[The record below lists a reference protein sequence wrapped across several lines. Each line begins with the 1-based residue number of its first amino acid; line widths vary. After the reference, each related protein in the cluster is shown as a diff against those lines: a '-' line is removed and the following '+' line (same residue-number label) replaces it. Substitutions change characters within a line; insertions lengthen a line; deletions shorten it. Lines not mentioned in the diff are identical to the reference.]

1 MSLLTSYR
9 DKNNNETMITETS
22 VNNLSESQKVS
33 NIKEMNNV
41 NDMNNFN
48 NGEKI
53 IEYNSIND
61 LKYCKSITDIVNY
74 IITIGIWEM
83 YTYEWVFNRKTFLY
97 YHTLLEKYYFYDKN
111 NNLTLFNEK
120 SFFLYVCTFE
130 NNEFVSDFFFQR
142 NKKKKEI
149 KLTSY
154 TKTMQGRRKKQ
165 EDRYIVLTDL
175 TRYIDSNDYKTLY
188 FYKKNPL
195 YFYSIFDGHR
205 GIKACEYCM
214 NHIIKNIIYYFYN
227 QDMEDV
233 QSSTTINKLNS
244 NDINISPDKRR
255 KFDNVKNEDIGL
267 GNTTINI
274 NNMNNMNNMNNIDN
288 MNNMNNMNNIND
300 VCNINNNI
308 NKCNEIINDLHT
320 EGDNINDN
328 NYCINNKTEE
338 ERKENLFINTTYK
351 NDYFLKNISSVNQ
364 ISSDTILN
372 NIHSNKKDIENNTPI
387 KNKDKRLINSSYL
400 NTISDDVEYRKKRKV
415 EEMDIIKQNKNNE
428 EHIGKDKMDEMN
440 YTNINNKNE
449 HINFNISEE
458 CSNNID
464 QHNNNNNNNNISD
477 NSTCYEKLKFLDELT
492 DEQIME
498 YIKLAFLKTDEQFL
512 KVSKFPNH
520 GCTIISLIIFRNKM
534 FVANLGDC
542 RAIGVV
548 NINNTL
554 KTEMLSNDHKP
565 NDPKEKERIKKM
577 GGDVICLQNVYRV
590 KANARKNN
598 KDKPSLLERLSM
610 KEEVYLAVSRAIG
623 DKDFKFNNVIS
634 ATPDV
639 ICKEIYSEK
648 CNEKK
653 EEKEITKRTNVIEKS
668 DIDEN
673 YFKETDNLYYSA
685 HEMNYHYVVMAC
697 DGVWDTM
704 SNKDIV
710 KILQAYNNDPDKAC
724 SEIIKTAYAYGS
736 QDNLTAMLLKFY

>member
-1 MSLLTSYR
+1 MSLLTNYR
-9 DKNNNETMITETS
+9 GKNNNETMITERS
-22 VNNLSESQKVS
+22 VNNVNESDKVN

-41 NDMNNFN
+41 NDMNNIN
-48 NGEKI
+48 NAEKI

-61 LKYCKSITDIVNY
+61 LKYCKSIIDIVNY

-142 NKKKKEI
+142 NKKKKEL

-165 EDRYIVLTDL
+165 EDRYLVITDL
-175 TRYIDSNDYKTLY
+175 TKYIDSNDYKTLY

-214 NHIIKNIIYYFYN
+214 SHIIKNIIYYFYN
-227 QDMEDV
+227 QNMEDD

-255 KFDNVKNEDIGL
+255 KFDNVKNEDIPL
-267 GNTTINI
+267 GDSTINI
-274 NNMNNMNNMNNIDN
+274 NN
-288 MNNMNNMNNIND
+288 IND
-300 VCNINNNI
+300 MCNINNNI
-308 NKCNEIINDLHT
+308 NKCNENFNDLHI
-320 EGDNINDN
+320 EGDNTNDN
-328 NYCINNKTEE
+328 NYCMNNKTEE
-338 ERKENLFINTTYK
+338 ERKENLFINTTSK
-351 NDYFLKNISSVNQ
+351 NDYFLKNISSVNH
-364 ISSDTILN
+364 ISNDNILN
-372 NIHSNKKDIENNTPI
+372 NIHTNKKDIENNTPI
-387 KNKDKRLINSSYL
+387 KNKDKRLIDSSYL

-415 EEMDIIKQNKNNE
+415 EEMHIIKQ
-428 EHIGKDKMDEMN
+428 
-440 YTNINNKNE
+440 NINNKNE
-449 HINFNISEE
+449 YINLNISEE

-464 QHNNNNNNNNISD
+464 QTHNNRKNKISD
-477 NSTCYEKLKFLDELT
+477 NSNSYEKLKFLDELT

-548 NINNTL
+548 NISNTL
-554 KTEMLSNDHKP
+554 KTEVLSNDHKP

-685 HEMNYHYVVMAC
+685 HEVNYHYVVMAC

-710 KILQAYNNDPDKAC
+710 KILQTYNNDPDKAC

-736 QDNLTAMLLKFY
+736 QVH

>member
-1 MSLLTSYR
+1 MSLLTNYR
-9 DKNNNETMITETS
+9 GKNNNETMITERS
-22 VNNLSESQKVS
+22 VNNVNESDKVN

-41 NDMNNFN
+41 NDMNNIN
-48 NGEKI
+48 NAEKI

-61 LKYCKSITDIVNY
+61 LKYCKSIIDIVNY

-142 NKKKKEI
+142 NKKKKEL

-165 EDRYIVLTDL
+165 EDRYLVITDL
-175 TRYIDSNDYKTLY
+175 TKYIDSNDYKTLY

-214 NHIIKNIIYYFYN
+214 SHIIKNIIYYFYN
-227 QDMEDV
+227 QNMEDD

-255 KFDNVKNEDIGL
+255 KFDNVKNEDIPL
-267 GNTTINI
+267 GDSTINI
-274 NNMNNMNNMNNIDN
+274 NN
-288 MNNMNNMNNIND
+288 IND
-300 VCNINNNI
+300 MCNINNNI
-308 NKCNEIINDLHT
+308 NKCNENFNDLHI
-320 EGDNINDN
+320 EGDNTNDN
-328 NYCINNKTEE
+328 NYCMNNKTEE
-338 ERKENLFINTTYK
+338 ERKENLFINTTSK
-351 NDYFLKNISSVNQ
+351 NDYFLKNISSVNH
-364 ISSDTILN
+364 ISNDNILN
-372 NIHSNKKDIENNTPI
+372 NIHTNKKDIENNTPI
-387 KNKDKRLINSSYL
+387 KNKDKRLIDSSYL

-415 EEMDIIKQNKNNE
+415 EEMHIIKQ
-428 EHIGKDKMDEMN
+428 
-440 YTNINNKNE
+440 NINNKNE
-449 HINFNISEE
+449 YINLNISEE

-464 QHNNNNNNNNISD
+464 QTHNNKKKKISD
-477 NSTCYEKLKFLDELT
+477 NSNSYEKLKFLDELT

-548 NINNTL
+548 NISNTL
-554 KTEMLSNDHKP
+554 KTEVLSNDHKP

-685 HEMNYHYVVMAC
+685 HEVNYHYVVMAC

-710 KILQAYNNDPDKAC
+710 KILQTYNNDPDKAC

-736 QDNLTAMLLKFY
+736 QVH

>member
-1 MSLLTSYR
+1 MSLLTNYR
-9 DKNNNETMITETS
+9 GKNNNETMITERS
-22 VNNLSESQKVS
+22 VNNVNESDKVN

-41 NDMNNFN
+41 NDMNNIN
-48 NGEKI
+48 NAEKI

-61 LKYCKSITDIVNY
+61 LKYCKSIIDIVNY

-142 NKKKKEI
+142 NKKKKEL

-165 EDRYIVLTDL
+165 EDRYLVITDL
-175 TRYIDSNDYKTLY
+175 TKYIDSNDYKTLY

-214 NHIIKNIIYYFYN
+214 SHIIKNIIYYFYN
-227 QDMEDV
+227 QNMEDD

-255 KFDNVKNEDIGL
+255 KFDNVKNEDIPL
-267 GNTTINI
+267 GDSTINI
-274 NNMNNMNNMNNIDN
+274 NN
-288 MNNMNNMNNIND
+288 IND
-300 VCNINNNI
+300 MCNINNNI
-308 NKCNEIINDLHT
+308 NKCNENFNDLHI
-320 EGDNINDN
+320 EGDNTNDN
-328 NYCINNKTEE
+328 NYCMNNKTEE
-338 ERKENLFINTTYK
+338 ERNENLFINTTSK
-351 NDYFLKNISSVNQ
+351 NDYFLKNISSVNH
-364 ISSDTILN
+364 ISNDNILN
-372 NIHSNKKDIENNTPI
+372 NIHTNKKDIENNTPI
-387 KNKDKRLINSSYL
+387 KNKDKRLIDSSYL

-415 EEMDIIKQNKNNE
+415 EEMHIIKQ
-428 EHIGKDKMDEMN
+428 
-440 YTNINNKNE
+440 NINNKNE
-449 HINFNISEE
+449 YINLNISEE

-464 QHNNNNNNNNISD
+464 QTHNNKKKKISD
-477 NSTCYEKLKFLDELT
+477 NSNSYEKLKFLDELT

-548 NINNTL
+548 NISNTL
-554 KTEMLSNDHKP
+554 KTEVLSNDHKP

-685 HEMNYHYVVMAC
+685 HEVNYHYVVMAC

-710 KILQAYNNDPDKAC
+710 KILQTYNNDPDKAC

-736 QDNLTAMLLKFY
+736 QVH

>member
-9 DKNNNETMITETS
+9 DKNNNETMIAERS
-22 VNNLSESQKVS
+22 VNNVSESEKVN

-41 NDMNNFN
+41 NDMNNIN

-61 LKYCKSITDIVNY
+61 LKYCKSIIDIVNY
-74 IITIGIWEM
+74 IVTIGIWEM

-142 NKKKKEI
+142 NKKKKEL

-165 EDRYIVLTDL
+165 EDRYLVITDL
-175 TRYIDSNDYKTLY
+175 TKYIDSNDYKTLY
-188 FYKKNPL
+188 FYKKNPF

-227 QDMEDV
+227 QDMEDD
-233 QSSTTINKLNS
+233 QSSTTINKLSS
-244 NDINISPDKRR
+244 NDISISPDKRR
-255 KFDNVKNEDIGL
+255 KFDNVKNEDIAL
-267 GNTTINI
+267 GNTRINI
-274 NNMNNMNNMNNIDN
+274 NNI
-288 MNNMNNMNNIND
+288 NNIND

-308 NKCNEIINDLHT
+308 NKCNENLNDLHT
-320 EGDNINDN
+320 EGDNTNDN
-328 NYCINNKTEE
+328 NYCMNNKTEE
-338 ERKENLFINTTYK
+338 ERKENLFINTTSK
-351 NDYFLKNISSVNQ
+351 NDYFLKNISSVNH
-364 ISSDTILN
+364 ISSNNILN

-387 KNKDKRLINSSYL
+387 KNKDKRLIDSSYL

-415 EEMDIIKQNKNNE
+415 EEMHIIKQNINNE
-428 EHIGKDKMDEMN
+428 EQIQKDKMNEIN
-440 YTNINNKNE
+440 YTNLNNKNE
-449 HINFNISEE
+449 YINFNISEE
-458 CSNNID
+458 CSNNINHA
-464 QHNNNNNNNNISD
+464 HNNKKNNISD
-477 NSTCYEKLKFLDELT
+477 KSNSYEKLKFLDELT

-512 KVSKFPNH
+512 KASKFPNH

-534 FVANLGDC
+534 FIANLGDC

-554 KTEMLSNDHKP
+554 KTEVLSNDHKP

-648 CNEKK
+648 CNDKK

-710 KILQAYNNDPDKAC
+710 KILQTYNNDPDKAC

>member
-1 MSLLTSYR
+1 
-9 DKNNNETMITETS
+9 
-22 VNNLSESQKVS
+22 
-33 NIKEMNNV
+33 MNNV
-41 NDMNNFN
+41 NDMNNIN
-48 NGEKI
+48 NAEKI

-61 LKYCKSITDIVNY
+61 LKYCKSIIDIVNY

-142 NKKKKEI
+142 NKKKKEL

-165 EDRYIVLTDL
+165 EDRYLVITDL
-175 TRYIDSNDYKTLY
+175 TKYIDSNDYKTLY

-214 NHIIKNIIYYFYN
+214 SHIIKNIIYYFYN
-227 QDMEDV
+227 QNMEDD

-255 KFDNVKNEDIGL
+255 KFDNVKNEDIPL
-267 GNTTINI
+267 GDSTINI
-274 NNMNNMNNMNNIDN
+274 NN
-288 MNNMNNMNNIND
+288 IND
-300 VCNINNNI
+300 MCNINNNI
-308 NKCNEIINDLHT
+308 NKCNENFNDLHI
-320 EGDNINDN
+320 EGDNTNDN
-328 NYCINNKTEE
+328 NYCMNNKTEE
-338 ERKENLFINTTYK
+338 ERKENLFINTTSK
-351 NDYFLKNISSVNQ
+351 NDYFLKNISSVNH
-364 ISSDTILN
+364 ISNDNILN
-372 NIHSNKKDIENNTPI
+372 NIHTNKKDIENNTPI
-387 KNKDKRLINSSYL
+387 KNKDKRLIDSSYL

-415 EEMDIIKQNKNNE
+415 EEMHIIKQ
-428 EHIGKDKMDEMN
+428 
-440 YTNINNKNE
+440 NINNKNE
-449 HINFNISEE
+449 YINLNISEE

-464 QHNNNNNNNNISD
+464 QTHNNKKKKISD
-477 NSTCYEKLKFLDELT
+477 NSNSYEKLKFLDELT

-548 NINNTL
+548 NISNTL
-554 KTEMLSNDHKP
+554 KTEVLSNDHKP

-685 HEMNYHYVVMAC
+685 HEVNYHYVVMAC

-710 KILQAYNNDPDKAC
+710 KILQTYNNDPDKAC

-736 QDNLTAMLLKFY
+736 QVH

>member
-9 DKNNNETMITETS
+9 DKNNNETMIAERS
-22 VNNLSESQKVS
+22 VNNVSESEKVN

-41 NDMNNFN
+41 NDMNNIN

-61 LKYCKSITDIVNY
+61 LKYCKSIIDIVNY
-74 IITIGIWEM
+74 IVTIGIWEM

-142 NKKKKEI
+142 NKKKKEL

-165 EDRYIVLTDL
+165 EDRYLVITDL
-175 TRYIDSNDYKTLY
+175 TKYIDSNDYKTLY

-227 QDMEDV
+227 QDMEDD
-233 QSSTTINKLNS
+233 QPSTTINKLSS
-244 NDINISPDKRR
+244 NDISISPDKRR
-255 KFDNVKNEDIGL
+255 KFDNVKNEDIAL
-267 GNTTINI
+267 GNTRINI
-274 NNMNNMNNMNNIDN
+274 NNI
-288 MNNMNNMNNIND
+288 NNIND

-308 NKCNEIINDLHT
+308 NKCNENLNDLHT
-320 EGDNINDN
+320 EGDNTNDN
-328 NYCINNKTEE
+328 NYCMNNKTEE
-338 ERKENLFINTTYK
+338 ERKENLFINTTSK
-351 NDYFLKNISSVNQ
+351 NDYFLKNISSVNH
-364 ISSDTILN
+364 ISSNNILN

-387 KNKDKRLINSSYL
+387 KNKDKRLIDSSYL

-415 EEMDIIKQNKNNE
+415 EEMHIIKQNINNE
-428 EHIGKDKMDEMN
+428 EQIQKDKMNEIN
-440 YTNINNKNE
+440 YTNLNNKNE
-449 HINFNISEE
+449 YINFNISEE
-458 CSNNID
+458 CSNNINHA
-464 QHNNNNNNNNISD
+464 HNNKKNNISD
-477 NSTCYEKLKFLDELT
+477 KSNSYEKLKFLDELT

-512 KVSKFPNH
+512 KASKFPNH

-534 FVANLGDC
+534 FIANLGDC

-554 KTEMLSNDHKP
+554 KTEVLSNDHKP

-648 CNEKK
+648 CNDKK

-704 SNKDIV
+704 SNK
-710 KILQAYNNDPDKAC
+710 
-724 SEIIKTAYAYGS
+724 
-736 QDNLTAMLLKFY
+736 

>member
-1 MSLLTSYR
+1 MSLLTNYR
-9 DKNNNETMITETS
+9 GKNNNETMITERS
-22 VNNLSESQKVS
+22 VNNVNESDKVN

-41 NDMNNFN
+41 NDMNNIN
-48 NGEKI
+48 NAEKI

-61 LKYCKSITDIVNY
+61 LKYCKSIIDIVNY

-142 NKKKKEI
+142 NKKKKEL

-165 EDRYIVLTDL
+165 EDRYLVITDL
-175 TRYIDSNDYKTLY
+175 TKYIDSNDYKTLY

-214 NHIIKNIIYYFYN
+214 SHIIKNIIYYFYN
-227 QDMEDV
+227 QNMEDD

-255 KFDNVKNEDIGL
+255 KFDNVKNEDIPL
-267 GNTTINI
+267 GDSTINI
-274 NNMNNMNNMNNIDN
+274 NN
-288 MNNMNNMNNIND
+288 IND
-300 VCNINNNI
+300 MCNINNNI
-308 NKCNEIINDLHT
+308 NKCNENFNDLHI
-320 EGDNINDN
+320 EGDNTNDN
-328 NYCINNKTEE
+328 NYCMNNKTEE
-338 ERKENLFINTTYK
+338 ERKENLFINTTSK
-351 NDYFLKNISSVNQ
+351 NDYFLKNISSVNH
-364 ISSDTILN
+364 ISNDNILN
-372 NIHSNKKDIENNTPI
+372 NIHTNKKDIENNTPI
-387 KNKDKRLINSSYL
+387 KNKDKRLIDSSYL

-415 EEMDIIKQNKNNE
+415 EEMHIIKQ
-428 EHIGKDKMDEMN
+428 
-440 YTNINNKNE
+440 NINNKNE
-449 HINFNISEE
+449 YINLNISEE

-464 QHNNNNNNNNISD
+464 QTHNNKKKKISD
-477 NSTCYEKLKFLDELT
+477 NSNSYEKLKFLDELT

-548 NINNTL
+548 NISNTL
-554 KTEMLSNDHKP
+554 KTEVLSNDHKP

-685 HEMNYHYVVMAC
+685 HEVNYHYVVMAC

-710 KILQAYNNDPDKAC
+710 KILQTYNNDPDKAC

>member
-1 MSLLTSYR
+1 MSLLTNYR
-9 DKNNNETMITETS
+9 GKNNNETMITERS
-22 VNNLSESQKVS
+22 VNNVNESDKVN

-41 NDMNNFN
+41 NDMNNIN
-48 NGEKI
+48 NAEKI

-61 LKYCKSITDIVNY
+61 LKYCKSIIDIVNY

-142 NKKKKEI
+142 NKKKKEL

-165 EDRYIVLTDL
+165 EDRYLVITDL
-175 TRYIDSNDYKTLY
+175 TKYIDSNDYKTLY

-214 NHIIKNIIYYFYN
+214 SHIIKNIIYYFYN
-227 QDMEDV
+227 QNMEDD

-255 KFDNVKNEDIGL
+255 KFDNVKNEDIPL
-267 GNTTINI
+267 GDSTINI
-274 NNMNNMNNMNNIDN
+274 NN
-288 MNNMNNMNNIND
+288 IND
-300 VCNINNNI
+300 MCNINNNI
-308 NKCNEIINDLHT
+308 NKCNENFNDLHI
-320 EGDNINDN
+320 EGDNTNDN
-328 NYCINNKTEE
+328 NYCMNNKTEE
-338 ERKENLFINTTYK
+338 ERKENLFINTTSK
-351 NDYFLKNISSVNQ
+351 NDYFLKNISSVNH
-364 ISSDTILN
+364 ISNDNILN
-372 NIHSNKKDIENNTPI
+372 NIHTNKKDIENNTPI
-387 KNKDKRLINSSYL
+387 KNKDKRLIDSSYL

-415 EEMDIIKQNKNNE
+415 EEMHIIKQ
-428 EHIGKDKMDEMN
+428 
-440 YTNINNKNE
+440 NINNKNE
-449 HINFNISEE
+449 YINLNISEE

-464 QHNNNNNNNNISD
+464 QTHNNNKKKISD
-477 NSTCYEKLKFLDELT
+477 NSNSYEKLKFLDELT

-548 NINNTL
+548 NISNTL
-554 KTEMLSNDHKP
+554 KTEVLSNDHKP

-685 HEMNYHYVVMAC
+685 HEVNYHYVVMAC

-710 KILQAYNNDPDKAC
+710 KILQTYNNDPDKAC

>member
-1 MSLLTSYR
+1 MSLLTNYR
-9 DKNNNETMITETS
+9 GKNNNETMITERS
-22 VNNLSESQKVS
+22 VNNVNESDKVN

-41 NDMNNFN
+41 NDMNNIN
-48 NGEKI
+48 NAEKI

-61 LKYCKSITDIVNY
+61 LKYCKSIIDIVNY

-142 NKKKKEI
+142 NKKKKEL

-154 TKTMQGRRKKQ
+154 TKTMQ
-165 EDRYIVLTDL
+165 
-175 TRYIDSNDYKTLY
+175 
-188 FYKKNPL
+188 
-195 YFYSIFDGHR
+195 
-205 GIKACEYCM
+205 
-214 NHIIKNIIYYFYN
+214 
-227 QDMEDV
+227 
-233 QSSTTINKLNS
+233 
-244 NDINISPDKRR
+244 
-255 KFDNVKNEDIGL
+255 
-267 GNTTINI
+267 
-274 NNMNNMNNMNNIDN
+274 
-288 MNNMNNMNNIND
+288 
-300 VCNINNNI
+300 
-308 NKCNEIINDLHT
+308 
-320 EGDNINDN
+320 EGDNTNDN
-328 NYCINNKTEE
+328 NYCMNNKTEE
-338 ERKENLFINTTYK
+338 ERKENLFINTTSK
-351 NDYFLKNISSVNQ
+351 NDYFLKNISSVNH
-364 ISSDTILN
+364 ISNDNILN
-372 NIHSNKKDIENNTPI
+372 NIHTNKKDIENNTPI
-387 KNKDKRLINSSYL
+387 KNKDKRLIDSSYL

-415 EEMDIIKQNKNNE
+415 EEMHIIKQ
-428 EHIGKDKMDEMN
+428 
-440 YTNINNKNE
+440 NINNKNE
-449 HINFNISEE
+449 YINLNISEE

-464 QHNNNNNNNNISD
+464 QTHNNKKKKISD
-477 NSTCYEKLKFLDELT
+477 NSNSYEKLKFLDELT

-548 NINNTL
+548 NISNTL
-554 KTEMLSNDHKP
+554 KTEVLSNDHKP

-685 HEMNYHYVVMAC
+685 HEVNYHYVVMAC

-710 KILQAYNNDPDKAC
+710 KILQTYNNDPDKAC

>member
-1 MSLLTSYR
+1 
-9 DKNNNETMITETS
+9 MITERS
-22 VNNLSESQKVS
+22 VNNVNESDKVN

-41 NDMNNFN
+41 NDMNNIN
-48 NGEKI
+48 NAEKI

-61 LKYCKSITDIVNY
+61 LKYCKSIIDIVNY

-142 NKKKKEI
+142 NKKKKEL

-165 EDRYIVLTDL
+165 EDRYLVITDL
-175 TRYIDSNDYKTLY
+175 TKYIDSNDYKTLY

-214 NHIIKNIIYYFYN
+214 SHIIKNIIYYFYN
-227 QDMEDV
+227 QNMEDD

-255 KFDNVKNEDIGL
+255 KFDNVKNEDIPL
-267 GNTTINI
+267 GDSTINI
-274 NNMNNMNNMNNIDN
+274 NN
-288 MNNMNNMNNIND
+288 IND
-300 VCNINNNI
+300 MCNINNNI
-308 NKCNEIINDLHT
+308 NKCNENFNDLHI
-320 EGDNINDN
+320 EGDNTNDN
-328 NYCINNKTEE
+328 NYCMNNKTEE
-338 ERKENLFINTTYK
+338 ERKENLFINTISK
-351 NDYFLKNISSVNQ
+351 NDYFLKNISSVNH
-364 ISSDTILN
+364 ISNDNILN
-372 NIHSNKKDIENNTPI
+372 NIHTNKKDIENNTPI
-387 KNKDKRLINSSYL
+387 KNKDKRLIDSSYL

-415 EEMDIIKQNKNNE
+415 EEMHIIKQ
-428 EHIGKDKMDEMN
+428 
-440 YTNINNKNE
+440 NINNKNE
-449 HINFNISEE
+449 YINLNISEE

-464 QHNNNNNNNNISD
+464 QTHNNKKKKISD
-477 NSTCYEKLKFLDELT
+477 NSNSYEKLKFLDELT

-548 NINNTL
+548 NISNTL
-554 KTEMLSNDHKP
+554 KTEVLSNDHKP

-685 HEMNYHYVVMAC
+685 HEVNYHYVVMAC

-710 KILQAYNNDPDKAC
+710 KILQTYNNDPDKAC

>member
-1 MSLLTSYR
+1 MSLLTNYR
-9 DKNNNETMITETS
+9 GKNNNETMITERS
-22 VNNLSESQKVS
+22 VNNVNESDKVN

-41 NDMNNFN
+41 NDMNNIN

-61 LKYCKSITDIVNY
+61 LKYCKSIIDIVNY

-142 NKKKKEI
+142 NKKKKEL

-165 EDRYIVLTDL
+165 EDRYLVITDL
-175 TRYIDSNDYKTLY
+175 TKYIDSNDYKTLY

-227 QDMEDV
+227 QDMEDD

-255 KFDNVKNEDIGL
+255 KFDNVKNEDIPL
-267 GNTTINI
+267 GDSTINI
-274 NNMNNMNNMNNIDN
+274 NDM
-288 MNNMNNMNNIND
+288 
-300 VCNINNNI
+300 CNINNNI
-308 NKCNEIINDLHT
+308 NKCNEIFNDLHT
-320 EGDNINDN
+320 EGDNTNDN
-328 NYCINNKTEE
+328 NYCMNNKTEE
-338 ERKENLFINTTYK
+338 ERKENLFINTTSK
-351 NDYFLKNISSVNQ
+351 NDYFLKNISSVNH
-364 ISSDTILN
+364 ISNDNILN
-372 NIHSNKKDIENNTPI
+372 NIHTNKKDIENNTPI
-387 KNKDKRLINSSYL
+387 KNKDKRLIDSSYL

-415 EEMDIIKQNKNNE
+415 EEMHIIKQ
-428 EHIGKDKMDEMN
+428 
-440 YTNINNKNE
+440 NINNKNE
-449 HINFNISEE
+449 YINLNISEE

-464 QHNNNNNNNNISD
+464 QTHNNKKNKISD
-477 NSTCYEKLKFLDELT
+477 NSNSYEKLKFLDELT

-548 NINNTL
+548 NISNTL
-554 KTEMLSNDHKP
+554 KTEVLSNDHKP

-648 CNEKK
+648 CNDKK

-685 HEMNYHYVVMAC
+685 HEVNYHYVVMAC

-710 KILQAYNNDPDKAC
+710 KILQTYNNDPDKAC

>member
-1 MSLLTSYR
+1 
-9 DKNNNETMITETS
+9 MITERS
-22 VNNLSESQKVS
+22 VNNVNESDKVN

-41 NDMNNFN
+41 NDMNNIN
-48 NGEKI
+48 NAEKI

-61 LKYCKSITDIVNY
+61 LKYCKSIIDIVNY

-142 NKKKKEI
+142 NKKKKEL

-165 EDRYIVLTDL
+165 EDRYLVITDL
-175 TRYIDSNDYKTLY
+175 TKYIDSNDYKTLY

-214 NHIIKNIIYYFYN
+214 SHIIKNIIYYFYN
-227 QDMEDV
+227 QNMEDD

-255 KFDNVKNEDIGL
+255 KFDNVKNEDIPL
-267 GNTTINI
+267 GDSTINI
-274 NNMNNMNNMNNIDN
+274 NN
-288 MNNMNNMNNIND
+288 IND
-300 VCNINNNI
+300 MCNINNNI
-308 NKCNEIINDLHT
+308 NKCNENFNDLHI
-320 EGDNINDN
+320 EGDNTNDN
-328 NYCINNKTEE
+328 NYCMNNKTEE
-338 ERKENLFINTTYK
+338 ERKENLFINTTSK
-351 NDYFLKNISSVNQ
+351 NDYFLKNISSVNH
-364 ISSDTILN
+364 ISNDNILN
-372 NIHSNKKDIENNTPI
+372 NIHTNKKDIENNTPI
-387 KNKDKRLINSSYL
+387 KNKDKRLIDSSYL

-415 EEMDIIKQNKNNE
+415 EEMHIIKQ
-428 EHIGKDKMDEMN
+428 
-440 YTNINNKNE
+440 NINNKNE
-449 HINFNISEE
+449 YINLNISEE

-464 QHNNNNNNNNISD
+464 QTHNNKKKKISD
-477 NSTCYEKLKFLDELT
+477 NSNSYEKLKFLDELT

-548 NINNTL
+548 NISNTL
-554 KTEMLSNDHKP
+554 VY
-565 NDPKEKERIKKM
+565 IK
-577 GGDVICLQNVYRV
+577 R
-590 KANARKNN
+590 RK
-598 KDKPSLLERLSM
+598 
-610 KEEVYLAVSRAIG
+610 I
-623 DKDFKFNNVIS
+623 
-634 ATPDV
+634 
-639 ICKEIYSEK
+639 
-648 CNEKK
+648 
-653 EEKEITKRTNVIEKS
+653 
-668 DIDEN
+668 
-673 YFKETDNLYYSA
+673 
-685 HEMNYHYVVMAC
+685 
-697 DGVWDTM
+697 
-704 SNKDIV
+704 
-710 KILQAYNNDPDKAC
+710 
-724 SEIIKTAYAYGS
+724 
-736 QDNLTAMLLKFY
+736 